1 MLLDLRKVFLTED
14 EMLDFSYELDLSN
27 MEFNGSKPLNTPVR
41 VSAKAVNRAGVVN
54 LAISAMFDYT
64 APCDRCGEETITSF
78 DYGFDHTLVLSLE
91 GENEGDYIETP
102 DYNLDLD
109 ELVTSDILLEL
120 PWKHLCSDDCKGIC
134 PKCGAN
140 LNKTVCKCDLQEID
154 PRLEALKSLL

>member
-14 EMLDFSYELDLSN
+14 EVLVSSYELVLSD
-27 MEFNGSKPLNTPVR
+27 MECNGCKPLNTPIK

-54 LAISAMFDYT
+54 LAVSAKFGYS

-91 GENEGDYIETP
+91 QENEGDYIETP
-102 DYNLDLD
+102 DYILDLD

-120 PWKHLCSDDCKGIC
+120 PSKHLCSEDCKGVC

-140 LNKTVCKCDLQEID
+140 LNKFACKCDLQEID

>member
-1 MLLDLRKVFLTED
+1 MLLELKKVFLVEN
-14 EMLDFSYELDLSN
+14 EALKAEYELDLHD
-27 MEFNGSKPLNTPVR
+27 MDFNGTKPLKTPIKVK
-41 VSAKAVNRAGVVN
+41 ANAVNRAGVVN
-54 LAISAMFDYT
+54 LAVSAGFDYS

-120 PWKHLCSDDCKGIC
+120 PLKHLCSEECKGLC

-140 LNKTVCKCDLQEID
+140 LNRGECGCDRQEID
-154 PRLEALKSLL
+154 PRLEALRSLL

>member
-1 MLLDLRKVFLTED
+1 MLLDLRKVFLTEG
-14 EMLDFSYELDLSN
+14 EVLVSSYELDLSD
-27 MEFNGSKPLNTPVR
+27 MEFNGSKPLNTPVK

-54 LAISAMFDYT
+54 LAVSAVFDYT
-64 APCDRCGEETITSF
+64 APCDRCGEETITAF
-78 DYGFDHTLVLSLE
+78 DYSFDHTLVLSLE

-120 PWKHLCSDDCKGIC
+120 PSKHLCSEDCKGLC

-140 LNKTVCKCDLQEID
+140 LNKGGCSCDLQEID
-154 PRLEALKSLL
+154 PRLEALRSLL

>member
-14 EMLDFSYELDLSN
+14 EMLDFSYEFDLSN

>member
-14 EMLDFSYELDLSN
+14 EMLDFSYELDLGN

-120 PWKHLCSDDCKGIC
+120 PLKHLCSEECKGLC

-140 LNKTVCKCDLQEID
+140 LNRGECGCDRQEID
-154 PRLEALKSLL
+154 PRLEALRSLL

>member
-14 EMLDFSYELDLSN
+14 EVLNSSYELDLSD
-27 MEFNGSKPLNTPVR
+27 MEFNGTKPLNTPVR

>member
-14 EMLDFSYELDLSN
+14 EVLVSSYELVLSD
-27 MEFNGSKPLNTPVR
+27 MECNGCKPLNTPIK

-54 LAISAMFDYT
+54 LAVSAKFGYS

-91 GENEGDYIETP
+91 QENEGDYIETP
-102 DYNLDLD
+102 DYILDLD

-120 PWKHLCSDDCKGIC
+120 PSKHLCSEDCKGVC

-140 LNKTVCKCDLQEID
+140 LNKFACKCDLHEID

>member
-14 EMLDFSYELDLSN
+14 EVLDSSYELDLSD
-27 MEFNGSKPLNTPVR
+27 MEFNGCKPLYTPVR

-54 LAISAMFDYT
+54 LAVSAMFDYT
-64 APCDRCGEETITSF
+64 APCDRCGEETITLF
-78 DYGFDHTLVLSLE
+78 DYSFSHTLVLSLE

-102 DYNLDLD
+102 DYILDLD

-120 PWKHLCSDDCKGIC
+120 PSKHLCSEECKGVC

-140 LNKTVCKCDLQEID
+140 LNKTVCKCDLKEID